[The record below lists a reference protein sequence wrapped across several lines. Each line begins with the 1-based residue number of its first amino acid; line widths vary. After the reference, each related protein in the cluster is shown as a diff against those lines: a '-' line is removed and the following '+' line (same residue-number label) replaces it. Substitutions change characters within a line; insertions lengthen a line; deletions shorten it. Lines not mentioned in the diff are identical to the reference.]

1 MNNNNGFVNNNFN
14 NMNPQNMFLMQQ
26 LLLAMN
32 NMNLQRNNGPQFNN
46 NGMNTPN
53 EYLINMINNMN
64 KGNNLQNQNG
74 GMNLNLMPF
83 LVNNNKNNQEE
94 ISIVRTIRENTDK
107 GQKIYKLKYS
117 TSLVKNSK
125 NRKYQK

>member
-1 MNNNNGFVNNNFN
+1 
-14 NMNPQNMFLMQQ
+14 MQQ

-46 NGMNTPN
+46 NGMNIPN

>member
-1 MNNNNGFVNNNFN
+1 
-14 NMNPQNMFLMQQ
+14 MNPQNMFLMQQ

-32 NMNLQRNNGPQFNN
+32 NMNLQRNNRPQFNN
-46 NGMNTPN
+46 NGMNIPN

-94 ISIVRTIRENTDK
+94 ISIVRTIRENTD
-107 GQKIYKLKYS
+107 
-117 TSLVKNSK
+117 
-125 NRKYQK
+125 